1 MKKKILILA
10 SALVLAIGW
19 CVQYFNINHTFAL
32 HDSCDVRWYGMHELV
47 NLDNSMSYGGIDQTG
62 YAFSV
67 ENCRIVDAEDFMT
80 EYGKTPDQFSMVP
93 ERYLVVTMNIANHG
107 EGEGSGIN
115 FFSLPVMGNS
125 WYTMADPEATACAN
139 SFYNGA
145 QEAYGVAA
153 LEDTSVSVTV
163 VYRLYA
169 FMFPESRWENLED
182 ENMCI
187 WSTVAPIQQ
196 KVQLQ
201 FD

>member
-80 EYGKTPDQFSMVP
+80 EYGKTPDQFVP
-93 ERYLVVTMNIANHG
+93 VLLRRILR
-107 EGEGSGIN
+107 
-115 FFSLPVMGNS
+115 PGNCPS
-125 WYTMADPEATACAN
+125 DGC
-139 SFYNGA
+139 
-145 QEAYGVAA
+145 Q
-153 LEDTSVSVTV
+153 
-163 VYRLYA
+163 
-169 FMFPESRWENLED
+169 
-182 ENMCI
+182 
-187 WSTVAPIQQ
+187 
-196 KVQLQ
+196 
-201 FD
+201 